1 MPGRRRLCTY
11 SARPVTLSHDSSRGT
26 ERPICDVS
34 AAWLARFMDRPS
46 QINANEVLLICRGAV
61 QIAFN
66 RHRLCGSSSLADHA
80 LVERLAGQHPLG
92 GGKTRWLV
100 GRRAHEDA
108 RLVALK
114 DHRHAERRPVVGG
127 TLTRV
132 MSSPVASVVS
142 R

>member
-34 AAWLARFMDRPS
+34 AAWVARFMDRPS

-61 QIAFN
+61 QIAVD
-66 RHRLCGSSSLADHA
+66 RKLLRRRGRLAEQA
-80 LVERLAGQHPLG
+80 LVERLAGQNPLG

-108 RLVALK
+108 WLIVI
-114 DHRHAERRPVVGG
+114 
-127 TLTRV
+127 
-132 MSSPVASVVS
+132 
-142 R
+142 